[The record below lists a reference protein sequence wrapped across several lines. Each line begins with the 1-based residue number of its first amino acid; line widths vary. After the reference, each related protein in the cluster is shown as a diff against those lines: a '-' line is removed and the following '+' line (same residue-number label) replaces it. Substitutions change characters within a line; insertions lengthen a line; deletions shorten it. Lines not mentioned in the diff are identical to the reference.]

1 MTAYPSGY
9 AAYHRSVIHQQK
21 SKMNFFSK
29 ILNEFPNLEE
39 EFKEAE
45 ENEIHYKMERI
56 AEYINKCIKER
67 NEAEVFLCFDI
78 IERFLKQ
85 GVEPKFENALNV
97 SFCESIL
104 LLNNEQDKSWAIIL
118 MKAKLKTIYSD
129 YQEHYEKTFK

>member
-1 MTAYPSGY
+1 
-9 AAYHRSVIHQQK
+9 
-21 SKMNFFSK
+21 MNFFTK

-45 ENEIHYKMERI
+45 EYEIHYKMERI
-56 AEYINKCIKER
+56 AEYINECIKER
-67 NEAEVFLCFDI
+67 KEAEVFLCFDI

-85 GVEPKFENALNV
+85 GVKPKFENALNV

-118 MKAKLKTIYSD
+118 MKAKLKTLYSD
-129 YQEHYEKTFK
+129 YQEHYEKIFK